1 MNEKIAQALVDA
13 NVMKFGKFVLAS
25 GRESPVYVDIRVVP
39 SYPKSFQTVVDE
51 MSKIIDKLGVDVIA
65 GAETAGIPLSA
76 AIALKLKKPMVYVR
90 KRPKGYGTDSKIEGV
105 ISKGQKAILID
116 DMMTNGGSK
125 IRFIDGIRAAE
136 ADVEDIAIVLDR
148 EQGGAEMLSENG
160 VKVHSLITLRQMLDY
175 MNKNELI
182 DDETV
187 NKVLIYLKQNKE

>member
-39 SYPKSFQTVVDE
+39 SYPKSFQTVIDE
-51 MSKIIDKLGVDVIA
+51 LSNLIENLGIDVIA
-65 GAETAGIPLSA
+65 GAETAGIPLAA

-105 ISKGQKAILID
+105 LNKGQKVILID

-125 IRFIDGIRAAE
+125 IKFIDGVRATSAE
-136 ADVEDIAIVLDR
+136 IEHIAIVLDR
-148 EQGGAEMLSENG
+148 EQGGKELLDENG
-160 VKVHSLITLRQMLDY
+160 VKVNALITLRNMLDY
-175 MNKNELI
+175 MKQEELV